1 MLAAMIERL
10 TASSI
15 AARAAI
21 ADAWGA
27 AHALARYAAR
37 PIRIAPAG
45 GSAGAIAPLPLAAL
59 RLALALA
66 AELRML
72 GFEYIADLMAQPR
85 APLTAGW
92 TKRSA
97 TSRSQLTRSGP
108 LK

>member
-21 ADAWGA
+21 ADTWGA

-59 RLALALA
+59 RLAPALA

-72 GFEYIADLMAQPR
+72 GFECIADLMAQLR
-85 APLTAGW
+85 APLALRFGPEMPPAGPGA
-92 TKRSA
+92 RQRRGA
-97 TSRSQLTRSGP
+97 N
-108 LK
+108 